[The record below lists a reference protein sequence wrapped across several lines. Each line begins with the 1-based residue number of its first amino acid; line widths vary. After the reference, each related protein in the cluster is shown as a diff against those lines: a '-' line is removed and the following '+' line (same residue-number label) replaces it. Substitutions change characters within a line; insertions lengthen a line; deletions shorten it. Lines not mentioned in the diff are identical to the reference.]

1 MNLETRIIGGQKVP
15 YMTDEVEIFEN
26 KELGFKVRAIEV
38 NGQPWLVGKDVA
50 EVLGYT
56 NPQKAIRTHVDE
68 EDRGVNE
75 MDTPGGKQNLIII
88 NESGLYSLMLSSK
101 LPEARKFKKWI
112 TSDVI
117 PSIRK
122 HGMYAK
128 DELLD
133 NPDLLIAAAT
143 KLKEE
148 RAARLEAEKKVESL
162 TLINAQQNQMIGE
175 LQPKAT
181 YYDLI
186 LQNNSLLAISVIAKD
201 YGMSGTSLNKLLH
214 ELGVQYKLGEQW
226 LLYAKYHDK
235 GYTFSKTQNY
245 NKSDGTQG
253 SKLHT
258 YWTQKG
264 RLFIYDLLKQ
274 KDILPL
280 IEKEESEE

>member
-1 MNLETRIIGGQKVP
+1 MELKHKHKEGVQLFV
-15 YMTDEVEIFEN
+15 N
-26 KELGFKVRAIEV
+26 KELELEVRAVEI
-38 NGQPWLVGKDVA
+38 NGEGWLVGKDVA
-50 EVLGYT
+50 EVLGYKNT
-56 NPQKAIRTHVDE
+56 RKALLDHVDE
-68 EDRGVNE
+68 EDKGVTKCDTLGGSQE
-75 MDTPGGKQNLIII
+75 MIVI
-88 NESGLYSLMLSSK
+88 NESGLYSLVLRSK
-101 LPEARKFKKWI
+101 LPGAKKFRRWV
-112 TSDVI
+112 TSEVL

-122 HGMYAK
+122 HGMYAT

-175 LQPKAT
+175 LQSKAT

-201 YGMSGTSLNKLLH
+201 YGMSGTSLNKKLH
-214 ELGVQYKLGEQW
+214 EFGVQYKLGEQW

-235 GYTFSKTQNY
+235 GYTSSKTQNY
-245 NKSDGTQG
+245 SRTDGSQG

-264 RLFIYDLLKQ
+264 RLFIYELLKQ
-274 KDILPL
+274 NDILPL
-280 IEKEESEE
+280 IERVENEVI

>member
-1 MNLETRIIGGQKVP
+1 MEAKHKHKEGVQLFVNKDFG
-15 YMTDEVEIFEN
+15 EI
-26 KELGFKVRAIEV
+26 RAISKANEA
-38 NGQPWLVGKDVA
+38 WLCLKDICN
-50 EVLGYT
+50 VLGIK
-56 NPQKAIRTHVDE
+56 NVSDCKSRLNQK
-68 EDRGVNE
+68 GVVIT
-75 MDTPGGKQNLIII
+75 DTLTSGGTQKLTYI
-88 NESGLYSLMLSSK
+88 NESNFYKVIFQSRK
-101 LPEARKFKKWI
+101 EEAEKFQDWV
-112 TSDVI
+112 TSDVL

-122 HGMYAK
+122 HGMYAT

-148 RAARLEAEKKVESL
+148 RAARLEAEKKVENL
-162 TLINAQQNQMIGE
+162 TLINAQQNQRIGE

-186 LQNNSLLAISVIAKD
+186 LQNNSLLAISAIAKD
-201 YGMSGTSLNKLLH
+201 YGMSGTSLNKKLH

-245 NKSDGTQG
+245 SRSDGSQG

-274 KDILPL
+274 NDILPL
-280 IEKEESEE
+280 IEREESEVI